1 MKKHYQTL
9 GLKEGASQEEINT
22 AYDKLS
28 KELNPSNND
37 NQEFFEEEYKKVQE
51 AYKALSNYSILATEN
66 GAKSLK
72 KIKSKS
78 NDKES
83 VNPKNTLEKKTS
95 KKDSFII
102 DWIFIILGGLLFGSF
117 FSYLIGVYY
126 YKDESIESLI
136 EMDFKTLITVNKNPN
151 YLISEIFANFLIGF
165 IIFLIL
171 MGLIKRIFKLN
182 SKKLLIYFGKRKKNI
197 SLLLVV
203 IPIIKIILHYSFYP
217 ITSRQR
223 IAKGDYFY
231 PIGMPYR
238 NSIGEHIDVLFEA
251 ELNLFLVA
259 AGIVLFI
266 VWIFNNK
273 IKAR

>member
-1 MKKHYQTL
+1 
-9 GLKEGASQEEINT
+9 
-22 AYDKLS
+22 
-28 KELNPSNND
+28 
-37 NQEFFEEEYKKVQE
+37 
-51 AYKALSNYSILATEN
+51 
-66 GAKSLK
+66 
-72 KIKSKS
+72 
-78 NDKES
+78 
-83 VNPKNTLEKKTS
+83 
-95 KKDSFII
+95 
-102 DWIFIILGGLLFGSF
+102 
-117 FSYLIGVYY
+117 
-126 YKDESIESLI
+126 
-136 EMDFKTLITVNKNPN
+136 MDFKTLITVNKNPN

-231 PIGMPYR
+231 PMPYR